1 MEGVYVPSV
10 NNLTFNCFR
19 LSRLLKCQRDMVFGY
34 VSRDELK
41 VFLDEVIRFGNRSKD
56 PQWHNLDRYFE
67 K

>member
-1 MEGVYVPSV
+1 M
-10 NNLTFNCFR
+10 
-19 LSRLLKCQRDMVFGY
+19 KCQLAMVFGY

-41 VFLDEVIRFGNRSKD
+41 VFSDEVIRFGNRSKD